1 MTDPLK
7 SMRRSLIGMV
17 KGIFIGDKTS
27 CRKGR
32 KRKPADPEA
41 GKQCGQCRRLLRTDP
56 VKDCPGCGVV
66 LHSAC
71 YDEAVGGYKTPGCRA
86 CHHRTH

>member
-7 SMRRSLIGMV
+7 SVRRSLAGLLRGV
-17 KGIFIGDKTS
+17 FAGKNHPS
-27 CRKGR
+27 R
-32 KRKPADPEA
+32 KRHNKEEA
-41 GKQCGQCRRLLRTDP
+41 GKQCGQCGKLLRSAP

-71 YDEAVGGYKTPGCRA
+71 YEDAAGGYKTPGCRA
-86 CHHRTH
+86 CRGRTEKL